1 MSRFDPVGPEDES
14 TADGPSD
21 PHGIRVGLLGR
32 LTLHVDGTP
41 IRLRGERR
49 RALLAALLLH
59 TGGPVSTDHLI
70 DRVWAEPGRA
80 ARGALQVHV
89 ARLRALLEEQ
99 LGDPLIRSTDDGYR
113 VDLRT
118 HRCDLLR
125 LRSLVHEADLAAERG
140 ETDIHADLLGRA
152 LALWRGPVLT
162 DIASPVL
169 HHHDV
174 PRVEE
179 ELLRVAERAF
189 AADLARGE
197 NERVADRVAPIVA
210 AHPRREPLVRAQMVA
225 LYRCGRRSEALH
237 AYSRARSAL
246 AEEPGL
252 TPGRELL
259 AAFHGVLRGDLEPR
273 NRWGPVMVSTGP
285 GGRTTRT
292 FAHPDPIPG
301 GSGAPTSSVPR
312 PRAHHDAR
320 SPTARNNEHG
330 PWPLV
335 PAELPA
341 APSPLVGR
349 AETLAELDRLV
360 DPCAAVPA
368 SVLVRGPAG
377 AGASALALR
386 WAHSVASH
394 FPDGRLYVNL
404 RRSDGTPRE
413 PTEVLRRMV
422 RSLSAGRVGAADLS
436 AAEDEA
442 DEAAARLRSLMSGR
456 RVLLLLDNATTA
468 HQVRPL
474 LPGDPG
480 SAAVVTGRN
489 WLTDLLVRDGVR
501 ALPLDAL
508 DATGAMALLRSLLG
522 ERHHSEEALRRVA
535 ELAGRLPLSLRMA
548 VAWLDAHPEHTADVL
563 VRLVERV
570 DPARGISPTARMAA
584 VLRAGPLGAGPAA
597 GKYRPGSEHPH

>member
-1 MSRFDPVGPEDES
+1 MARFGPVGPEDEP
-14 TADGPSD
+14 TTDGPSES
-21 PHGIRVGLLGR
+21 HGIRVGLLGR
-32 LTLHVDGTP
+32 FTLQVDGSP
-41 IRLRGERR
+41 VRLRGERR
-49 RALLAALLLH
+49 RALLAALLLN
-59 TGGPVSTDHLI
+59 TGVPVPTDHLI
-70 DRVWAEPGRA
+70 DRVWTEPGPA

-89 ARLRALLEEQ
+89 ARLRALLEEH

-125 LRSLVHEADLAAERG
+125 LRALVNKADRAAERG
-140 ETDIHADLLGRA
+140 DTDAHADLLGRA
-152 LALWRGPVLT
+152 LTLWRGPVLT
-162 DIASPVL
+162 DVASPAL
-169 HHHDV
+169 HRHEV
-174 PRVEE
+174 PPIEE

-189 AADLARGE
+189 TADLARGE
-197 NERVADRVAPIVA
+197 HERVAERVAPIVA
-210 AHPRREPLVRAQMVA
+210 SHPRREPLIRVQMVA
-225 LYRCGRRSEALH
+225 LYRCGRRSEALN

-252 TPGRELL
+252 APGRELL
-259 AAFHGVLRGDLEPR
+259 AAFHGVLRGDL
-273 NRWGPVMVSTGP
+273 GG
-285 GGRTTRT
+285 GGRPTRVS
-292 FAHPDPIPG
+292 AHPDPPPARPG
-301 GSGAPTSSVPR
+301 VQTLSVPR
-312 PRAHHDAR
+312 PRAHRDTCSHSAR
-320 SPTARNNEHG
+320 EDEHG

-360 DPCAAVPA
+360 DPCAATPV

-377 AGASALALR
+377 AGASALAVR
-386 WAHSVASH
+386 WAHSVAAH

-404 RRSDGTPRE
+404 RRPDGTPRE
-413 PTEVLRRMV
+413 ATEVLRRLV
-422 RSLSAGRVGAADLS
+422 RSLSTGRIGALDLS

-442 DEAAARLRSLMSGR
+442 DEAAARLRSLMAGR
-456 RVLLLLDNATTA
+456 RVLLLLDNAATA

-480 SAAVVTGRN
+480 SAAVVTGRH

-501 ALPLDAL
+501 ALPIDAL
-508 DATGAMALLRSLLG
+508 GVADAVALLHSLLG
-522 ERHHSEEALRRVA
+522 ERRHPEEALRRVA
-535 ELAGRLPLSLRMA
+535 ELAGGLPLPLRMA
-548 VAWLDAHPEHTADVL
+548 VAWLDTHPEHTADVL

-584 VLRAGPLGAGPAA
+584 VLRAGPLGAGSAA

>member
-1 MSRFDPVGPEDES
+1 MARFGPVGPQDES
-14 TADGPSD
+14 TEDGPPE

-32 LTLHVDGTP
+32 FTLHVDGSP
-41 IRLRGERR
+41 LRLRGERR
-49 RALLAALLLH
+49 RSLLAALLLN
-59 TGGPVSTDHLI
+59 TGVSVPTDHLI
-70 DRVWAEPGRA
+70 DRVWTEPGPA

-89 ARLRALLEEQ
+89 ARLRALLEEH

-125 LRSLVHEADLAAERG
+125 LRSLVHKADRAAERG
-140 ETDIHADLLGRA
+140 ETDAHADLLGRA
-152 LALWRGPVLT
+152 LSLWRGPVLT
-162 DIASPVL
+162 DVASPVL
-169 HHHDV
+169 HRHDV
-174 PRVEE
+174 PPIEE

-189 AADLARGE
+189 TADLARGE
-197 NERVADRVAPIVA
+197 HERVADRVAPIVFS
-210 AHPRREPLVRAQMVA
+210 HPRREPLVRVQMVA
-225 LYRCGRRSEALH
+225 LYRCGRRSEALN

-252 TPGRELL
+252 APGRELL
-259 AAFHGVLRGDLEPR
+259 AAFHGVLRGDS
-273 NRWGPVMVSTGP
+273 GV
-285 GGRTTRT
+285 GGRSTRV
-292 FAHPDPIPG
+292 AAAPDPDSLPATR
-301 GSGAPTSSVPR
+301 SGAPSLSVPR
-312 PRAHHDAR
+312 PRAHRETCPHPASDPAR
-320 SPTARNNEHG
+320 EDEHG

-341 APSPLVGR
+341 APNTLVGR

-360 DPCAAVPA
+360 DPCAATPV

-377 AGASALALR
+377 AGASALAVR
-386 WAHSVASH
+386 WAHSVAAH

-404 RRSDGTPRE
+404 RRPDGTPRE
-413 PTEVLRRMV
+413 ATEVLRRLV
-422 RSLSAGRVGAADLS
+422 RSLSAGRVGSVDLS

-442 DEAAARLRSLMSGR
+442 DETAARLRSLMAGR
-456 RVLLLLDNATTA
+456 RVLLLLDNASTA

-480 SAAVVTGRN
+480 SAAVVTGRG

-501 ALPLDAL
+501 ALPIDAL
-508 DATGAMALLRSLLG
+508 GTADAVALLRSLLG
-522 ERHHSEEALRRVA
+522 ERRHPEEALRRVA
-535 ELAGRLPLSLRMA
+535 ELAGGLPLSLRMA
-548 VAWLDAHPEHTADVL
+548 VAWLDAHPEHTADAL
-563 VRLVERV
+563 VRVVERV

-584 VLRAGPLGAGPAA
+584 VLRAGPLGAGSAA